1 MLLRTMTTHDYAA
14 VCDLWSHTPGV
25 CLHSID
31 DSLKSIEGYLKRNPN
46 TCFVVEDAQR
56 IVGVILSG
64 HDGRRGFIYHMAVR
78 PDTRRQGIG
87 SQLVKASLTAL
98 QQDGIRK
105 VALLVLQNNTLGNTF
120 WESLGFTERED
131 LVYRNYEI
139 DACGC

>member
-1 MLLRTMTTHDYAA
+1 MTTHDYAA
-14 VCDLWSHTPGV
+14 VCDLWSQTPGV
-25 CLHSID
+25 CLHPID